1 MRRFFAP
8 TGSVSR
14 INVESH
20 ALENNM
26 LGDPSV
32 RAVDIYLPAGHN
44 GRDLPLLVDLVG
56 FTGSGL
62 SHTNWVGFRENLP
75 ERLDRL
81 IGERKMAPVVVAFPD
96 CFTRLGG
103 NQYINSAA
111 TGAWEDFLLQEM
123 LRRRARAGSC
133 GSWLYACRSTSS
145 ASQ

>member
-14 INVESH
+14 IIIESH

-32 RAVDIYLPAGHN
+32 RAVDIYLPAGHD

-62 SHTNWVGFRENLP
+62 SHTN
-75 ERLDRL
+75 
-81 IGERKMAPVVVAFPD
+81 
-96 CFTRLGG
+96 
-103 NQYINSAA
+103 
-111 TGAWEDFLLQEM
+111 
-123 LRRRARAGSC
+123 
-133 GSWLYACRSTSS
+133 
-145 ASQ
+145 